1 MSLFNLFKKKK
12 AKDIEVAYTETMEDY
27 NDLLTNLKEELVP
40 KQLDAIEQANRAL
53 VTYETKINTKGDVE
67 KLKQEYIRQHQLK
80 EQQKEER
87 ILSLLSEED
96 KRYIGYL
103 VEQLVK
109 ANYDSYTYDPILV
122 LSVKADSEGNLR
134 VILQDKTYVVKDSPD
149 RPDNYA
155 EYASAIRSYVLSLG
169 IMARED
175 LYLERDTVKGIWI
188 YVSEVYVTLDKE
200 FTGHIEEYTPLTQ
213 KDINTLSNLEI

>member
-1 MSLFNLFKKKK
+1 MSLFNLCKKEP
-12 AKDIEVAYTETMEDY
+12 KDIEVAYTDTVEDY
-27 NDLLTNLKEELVP
+27 NDLLTKLKEELVP

-53 VTYETKINTKGDVE
+53 ATYETKINSKGDVE
-67 KLKQEYIRQHQLK
+67 KLKQEYIRHSKIK

-87 ILSLLSEED
+87 ILGLLSDED
-96 KRYIGYL
+96 KKYIGYL

-109 ANYDSYTYDPILV
+109 ANYTSYTYDPILV
-122 LSVKADSEGNLR
+122 LSVNDDHEGNLR
-134 VILQDKTYVVKDSPD
+134 AVLQDKTTIFKQSLD
-149 RPDNYA
+149 RPDNYV

-175 LYLERDTVKGIWI
+175 LYLERDTDKGIWI

-200 FTGHIEEYTPLTQ
+200 FRGHIEEYDALTQ
-213 KDINTLSNLEI
+213 EDIDRLSNLDI

>member
-1 MSLFNLFKKKK
+1 MSLFNLCKKEP
-12 AKDIEVAYTETMEDY
+12 KDIEVAYTETMEDY
-27 NDLLTNLKEELVP
+27 NDLLTKLKEELVP

-53 VTYETKINTKGDVE
+53 ATYETKINSKGDVE
-67 KLKQEYIRQHQLK
+67 KLKQEYIQHSKIK

-87 ILSLLSEED
+87 ILGLLSDED
-96 KRYIGYL
+96 KKYIGYL

-109 ANYDSYTYDPILV
+109 ANYTSYTYDPILV
-122 LSVKADSEGNLR
+122 LSVNDDHEGNLR
-134 VILQDKTYVVKDSPD
+134 AVLQDKTTIFKQSLD
-149 RPDNYA
+149 RPDNYV

-175 LYLERDTVKGIWI
+175 LYLERDTDKGIWI

-200 FTGHIEEYTPLTQ
+200 FRGHIEEYDALTQ
-213 KDINTLSNLEI
+213 EDIDRLSNLDI